1 MASTTSPF
9 NGECPAPFLDESLF
23 PKTGGFLPGRNC
35 APNPLQGANATGTCC
50 IPCPV
55 YDYLYKDDFKDLTDA
70 AAWVH
75 VAGFILGGFLLISML
90 VLPVRATRRSFLN
103 IILLVG
109 IMLLELGFIIP
120 LARQPEQC
128 YNAITPNDMHTST
141 LCAFSG
147 AFAAFGGMTL
157 VTWILVR
164 ALFMHLQICWDITPS
179 KYHFIGAN
187 IAAWTVTIG
196 LVSAVLA
203 HAGVSFRFGG
213 YCHVN
218 HTGSIPTYWAW
229 LLAFGALAFLFQL
242 ATFAYCIKVYLQA
255 ALLRSDHISTT
266 RSSESGGRKASA
278 SAPST
283 LSSRSRNTRAALR
296 RVKQVLA
303 LQWRSLAI
311 VALAVFTTAFVCVVF
326 IVLDNK
332 QEKLAFANTEA
343 LVPWIVCM
351 ILTRDNEQCLDR
363 TGPII
368 IPERITVATLF
379 ILAFVGVEAF
389 FLLFRVD
396 LFKAWWDLLKK
407 PFGRKKKNRMAVT
420 PLPEASQFR
429 RSERLGSAERTGPG
443 VERTGSTV
451 SNGRAEDEVTMPHAL

>member
-1 MASTTSPF
+1 
-9 NGECPAPFLDESLF
+9 
-23 PKTGGFLPGRNC
+23 
-35 APNPLQGANATGTCC
+35 
-50 IPCPV
+50 
-55 YDYLYKDDFKDLTDA
+55 
-70 AAWVH
+70 
-75 VAGFILGGFLLISML
+75 
-90 VLPVRATRRSFLN
+90 
-103 IILLVG
+103 
-109 IMLLELGFIIP
+109 
-120 LARQPEQC
+120 
-128 YNAITPNDMHTST
+128 
-141 LCAFSG
+141 
-147 AFAAFGGMTL
+147 MTL

-187 IAAWTVTIG
+187 VAAWTVTIG

-229 LLAFGALAFLFQL
+229 LLTFGALAFLFQL

-255 ALLRSDHISTT
+255 ALLRSDHTSTT

-283 LSSRSRNTRAALR
+283 LSSRSRNARAALR

-429 RSERLGSAERTGPG
+429 RSEILGSAERTGPG
-443 VERTGSTV
+443 VERRGSTV
-451 SNGRAEDEVTMPHAL
+451 SNGRVEDEVIMPHAL